1 VSKLQV
7 LAVTFV
13 FLFPMALF
21 ADQIVLKNGD
31 RLTGTIEK
39 SDDKT
44 LNIKTEFAGEVTVQ
58 WDAVQ
63 EITSTQKLHVNLN
76 DGKTVAGTVTTSD
89 GNLTIATADAGP
101 VTQPKGSVTKIFGEA
116 EQAAYEKS
124 LHPGLL
130 EGWQGGANVGFGLT
144 RGNSQTKNLALAF
157 TANRKGWNDKLS
169 LYTNSIYAANDA
181 PGATPA
187 TTANA
192 VQGGIRY
199 DHDLTPPLFAYVG
212 ADFQTD
218 ALQTLDLR
226 SVFGGG
232 LGWHAIKNDRT
243 TLDLLGGAD
252 YTREKYSALP
262 SRSFAAIS
270 AGEELSHK
278 LGMNTLL
285 TEKLYFFPN
294 LNDTGEYRA
303 TFNFGTV
310 TKISKWL
317 GWQNAFGDIYVTNPP
332 AGAKQN
338 DILLTTGLNFSF
350 TH

>member
-1 VSKLQV
+1 
-7 LAVTFV
+7 
-13 FLFPMALF
+13 MALF

-39 SDDKT
+39 SDGKA
-44 LNIKTEFAGEVTVQ
+44 LMIKTEFAGEVTVQ
-58 WDAVQ
+58 WPAVQ
-63 EITSTQKLHVNLN
+63 EITSTQKLHVSLN
-76 DGKTVAGTVTTSD
+76 NGQTVSGTVTTSD
-89 GNLTIATADAGP
+89 GNLAIATADAG
-101 VTQPKGSVTKIFGEA
+101 TITEPKASVAKVFGEA

-124 LHPGLL
+124 QHPGLL

-144 RGNSQTKNLALAF
+144 RGNSQTKNLAVAF
-157 TANRKGWNDKLS
+157 TADRKGWRDKLS
-169 LYTNSIYAANDA
+169 LYTNSIYATNDA
-181 PGATPA
+181 PGATPS

-199 DHDLTPPLFAYVG
+199 DHDLTPRIFAYVG

-243 TLDLLGGAD
+243 TLDLLGGIN

-262 SRSFAAIS
+262 SRSFAAVS
-270 AGEELSHK
+270 VGEELSHK

-303 TFNFGTV
+303 TFNFGTL

-350 TH
+350 AH